1 VREADE
7 AVAGVVAADSVAAA
21 GDSAAAEADSIAELA
36 RVLAAAAQ
44 TFRAGALRL
53 EVPSVAKGAGV
64 PGRVIETR
72 YPASP
77 DLGKRPVTR
86 DQARRDDRPGTDD
99 QPARGDRPE
108 AGDRPSDADR
118 RDQAKQRLENRQDNR
133 NEYYDDRNEFYDDWR
148 YYGVGTSI
156 TVVTFNS
163 LSCTTTSTR
172 VGGVTYYDCG
182 GTWYNRTYSG
192 GTVNY
197 VVVDAPAGH

>member
-72 YPASP
+72 DPTSRSKLRSA
-77 DLGKRPVTR
+77 DDPVLVI
-86 DQARRDDRPGTDD
+86 GLIS
-99 QPARGDRPE
+99 E
-108 AGDRPSDADR
+108 
-118 RDQAKQRLENRQDNR
+118 
-133 NEYYDDRNEFYDDWR
+133 
-148 YYGVGTSI
+148 
-156 TVVTFNS
+156 
-163 LSCTTTSTR
+163 
-172 VGGVTYYDCG
+172 
-182 GTWYNRTYSG
+182 SG
-192 GTVNY
+192 
-197 VVVDAPAGH
+197 P